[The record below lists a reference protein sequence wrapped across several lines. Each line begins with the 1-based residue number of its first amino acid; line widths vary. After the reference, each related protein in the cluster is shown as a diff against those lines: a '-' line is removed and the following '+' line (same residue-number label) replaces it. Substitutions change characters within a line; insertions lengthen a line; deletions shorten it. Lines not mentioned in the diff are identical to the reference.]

1 MARVKRDEVHIDDNF
16 GLQPSVSL
24 LLIDHLRSDLSSH
37 ANCFIVFCLFV
48 KLHKSL
54 KFMTITIEAEFL
66 LELQPLPNVSDHCL
80 NSSVFVSTRTCL
92 HFFYILCTALCVS
105 CVIRIPN

>member
-1 MARVKRDEVHIDDNF
+1 MARDKRDDAHIDENSSR
-16 GLQPSVSL
+16 LQPSVSL

-37 ANCFIVFCLFV
+37 ANRYTVFCLFV

-66 LELQPLPNVSDHCL
+66 LEL
-80 NSSVFVSTRTCL
+80 
-92 HFFYILCTALCVS
+92 
-105 CVIRIPN
+105 